1 MAAVEEQV
9 NQENPAPHP
18 DRFNEKIFSTAPRQ
32 KLSTDNND
40 ALTMTEYFWQRLL
53 SGEFDRRFSM
63 APRQKL
69 STLMP

>member
-18 DRFNEKIFSTAPRQ
+18 DRFNEKIFSAPRQ

-40 ALTMTEYFWQRLL
+40 ALTMTEYFWQRLNL
-53 SGEFDRRFSM
+53 KFLANLTRHF
-63 APRQKL
+63 
-69 STLMP
+69 